1 MIPTDTLA
9 AAGRD
14 IVVCAAEKGMT
25 LRLIGGVAVWVRSR
39 DETRKLLGRSYGDL
53 DFVSQKTS
61 PRDLTELLGELGY
74 ADERRF
80 NAVHGER
87 RLLYNAPDGSIK
99 IDVFRDRFEMCHSLD
114 LRDRLALDDVALSAA
129 DLALTKLQVAELNR
143 KDLVDI
149 YMLLIDHV
157 LGHDDEATVINV
169 DRIVGVCASD
179 WGWYTTV
186 TDNLTK
192 AAELA
197 TEVLGSQDD
206 HAAIVTARLNELAV
220 SLDAAPKSFA
230 WRARAKLGRRMAWR
244 DSPEE
249 VG

>member
-1 MIPTDTLA
+1 MIPTEILA

-14 IVVCAAEKGMT
+14 IVLRAAERGMM
-25 LRLIGGVAVWVRSR
+25 LRLLGGVAVWVRSR
-39 DETRKLLGRSYGDL
+39 DETRKLLERSYGDL
-53 DFVSQKTS
+53 DFVSHKTP
-61 PRDLTELLGELGY
+61 PRDLTKLLEELGY

-80 NAVHGER
+80 NAIHGER
-87 RLLYNAPDGSIK
+87 RLLYNTPDGSIK

-114 LRDRLALDDVALSAA
+114 LGDRLALDEVALSAA

-149 YMLLIDHV
+149 YMLLIDHP
-157 LGHDDEATVINV
+157 LGHDDEATAINL

-186 TDNLTK
+186 TDNLTT
-192 AAELA
+192 ASQRV
-197 TEVLGSQDD
+197 TEVLGPTD
-206 HAAIVTARLNELAV
+206 HGAIVTARLKELAT

-230 WRARAKLGRRMAWR
+230 WRARAKLGRRMSWR